1 MRFCR
6 LVSNFLRTAA
16 LVAATLP
23 ASAGEASLEPPHSMH
38 EPPAIQRSSDL
49 PLTTLVIAMLVAYQ
63 LRRKHRFLR
72 PRPFSH

>member
-23 ASAGEASLEPPHSMH
+23 ACAGEASVEPPHSIS
-38 EPPAIQRSSDL
+38 EPAAIQRSSDL

-72 PRPFSH
+72 PHPFSL